1 MERKELFDQVFTPE
15 LVDKLYGYAYKRSFN
30 QDEAQDLCQEIIA
43 EILQALANKPQISN
57 FDAYIWQ
64 IAHNTYCSHVR
75 KQKQKQYAVQKLQ
88 DGPQGYDCGFED
100 DLLSGLLD
108 AHQLE
113 WIRREMAFLG
123 KIYRQVMVMYYLEEL
138 SIAEIAQ
145 RLAVP
150 ENRVKQRLFSA
161 RKKIRKGVSA
171 VEAKNND
178 VKLRPNYLLLSGTG
192 DFSKSDSAWTL
203 AARLLVQNIL
213 ITCRETAKTAEEIAR
228 ELEVPAVFIEDEIK
242 GLVNRGLLMEKDGRY
257 LTDFIITDLKTELQ
271 LLTKHYELAH

>member
-113 WIRREMAFLG
+113 WIRREMAF
-123 KIYRQVMVMYYLEEL
+123 
-138 SIAEIAQ
+138 AEIAQ

-161 RKKIRKGVSA
+161 RNKIRKGVSA

-228 ELEVPAVFIEDEIK
+228 ELEVPAVF
-242 GLVNRGLLMEKDGRY
+242 MEPA
-257 LTDFIITDLKTELQ
+257 ICVPS
-271 LLTKHYELAH
+271 